1 MKTIRIIRILLLLS
15 VTLCANAKKKPE
27 YPRAGIKVSYNYHY
41 QALRHDGEAVTNDHD
56 YLLLA
61 NSDYSKYYNYNNEY
75 LDSLNSTQQGG
86 SYMIILLL

>member
-75 LDSLNSTQQGG
+75 LDSLNSTPQGG
-86 SYMIILLL
+86 SYIIILLL